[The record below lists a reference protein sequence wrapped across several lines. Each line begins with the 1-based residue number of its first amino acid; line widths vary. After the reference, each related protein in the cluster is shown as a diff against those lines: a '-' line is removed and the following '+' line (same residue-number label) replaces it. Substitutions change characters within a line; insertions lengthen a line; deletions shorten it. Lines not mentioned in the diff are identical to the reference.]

1 MEELSFEELRKQYY
15 KKEKKRLS
23 LDNQSLMKRLKGFQT
38 VERNG
43 DYSIMTQD
51 KEQECEEIIEILRL
65 QKKALRK
72 ESMEKV

>member
-43 DYSIMTQD
+43 D
-51 KEQECEEIIEILRL
+51 
-65 QKKALRK
+65 RK
-72 ESMEKV
+72 SVV